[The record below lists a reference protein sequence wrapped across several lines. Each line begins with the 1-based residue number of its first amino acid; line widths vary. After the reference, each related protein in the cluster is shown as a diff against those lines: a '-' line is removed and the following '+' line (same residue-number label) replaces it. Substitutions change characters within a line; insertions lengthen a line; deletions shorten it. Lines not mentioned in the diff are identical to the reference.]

1 MSAVPIPDPEMG
13 TQQVPG
19 KCDFTS
25 VLASWSSIQRL
36 SKKEKKKNQK
46 MEFSEWMMAGWEGGE
61 TGRSMDGEM
70 DGKS

>member
-36 SKKEKKKNQK
+36 SKKEKKKK
-46 MEFSEWMMAGWEGGE
+46 SENGVQ
-61 TGRSMDGEM
+61 
-70 DGKS
+70 